1 MMPIPDPSMLLL
13 FVLGSLALAAMPGPS
28 VLYIV
33 ARGINQG
40 RIAAL
45 VSVLG
50 IASGNLV
57 HITAAALGVSALLLS
72 SALAFSVVKYLGAAY
87 LIYLGIHKLYD
98 REFTNPTQLVKR
110 ESLRRIFLQGFVVN
124 ALNPKAALFFIAFLP
139 QFVNPARGAVLFQII
154 FLGVLFT
161 LVASASDSVYALVSG
176 TLGRWLKQNPRL
188 LKTQRY
194 VTGGTYIGL
203 GVATA
208 FSSPQS
214 K

>member
-1 MMPIPDPSMLLL
+1 MPIPDPSMLLL
-13 FVLGSLALAAMPGPS
+13 FILGALALAATPGPS

-33 ARGINQG
+33 ARGISQG
-40 RIAAL
+40 RVAAL

-50 IASGNLV
+50 IASGDLV

-87 LIYLGIHKLYD
+87 LIYLGIHKLRD
-98 REFTNPTQLVKR
+98 REVANPTQLVKR

-139 QFVNPARGAVLFQII
+139 QFVNPAKGAVLFQII

-176 TLGRWLKQNPRL
+176 TIGRLLKQNPRFL
-188 LKTQRY
+188 QTQRY

-208 FSSPQS
+208 FSSPNS

>member
-1 MMPIPDPSMLLL
+1 MPIPDPSMLLL

-50 IASGNLV
+50 IASGDLV
-57 HITAAALGVSALLLS
+57 HITAAALGISALLLS

-98 REFTNPTQLVKR
+98 RKVADPTQMVKR

-161 LVASASDSVYALVSG
+161 LVASTSDSVYALVSG
-176 TLGRWLKQNPRL
+176 TIGRWLKQNPRL

>member
-1 MMPIPDPSMLLL
+1 MPIPDPSTLLL
-13 FVLGSLALAAMPGPS
+13 FVLGALALAAMPGPS

-40 RIAAL
+40 RVAAL

-50 IASGNLV
+50 IASGDLV

-87 LIYLGIHKLYD
+87 LIYLGIHKLCD
-98 REFTNPTQLVKR
+98 RKVADPTQIVKR
-110 ESLRRIFLQGFVVN
+110 QSLRRIFLQGFVVN

-139 QFVNPARGAVLFQII
+139 QFVDPTRGAVLFQII

-161 LVASASDSVYALVSG
+161 LVASTSDSVYALVSG
-176 TLGRWLKQNPRL
+176 TIGRWIKQNPRFL
-188 LKTQRY
+188 QTQRY